1 MRIVVNYRS
10 IYRANLPVVLTKWTK
25 VSFTYIVVSR
35 SFSGA
40 YSDIWA
46 TVAEVQDQEIAS
58 ANSALVPVDLI
69 AFAFTKTANP
79 PTNCGAYFDSG
90 TGANQGFNFAAPG
103 TSAPPTTCSSAG
115 LLATPD
121 NTIGGRLIVHSYIM
135 GFGFDPARS
144 TNRYLAASVVMGQV
158 FGPVQA
164 TPSPVGTFPDLA

>member
-46 TVAEVQDQEIAS
+46 TVAEVQDQEIAA

-69 AFAFTKTANP
+69 GLAFTKTANP
-79 PTNCGAYFDSG
+79 PTNCGAYSDSG
-90 TGANQGFNFAAPG
+90 AGANQGFNYAAPG
-103 TSAPPTTCSSAG
+103 GAIPTKCSSAVIP
-115 LLATPD
+115 TPTT
-121 NTIGGRLIVHSYIM
+121 NAQGGRLIVHSYIM

-144 TNRYLAASVVMGQV
+144 TNRYLAASVVMGKV
-158 FGPVQA
+158 FGPLQTIPTA
-164 TPSPVGTFPDLA
+164 VGTFPDVA